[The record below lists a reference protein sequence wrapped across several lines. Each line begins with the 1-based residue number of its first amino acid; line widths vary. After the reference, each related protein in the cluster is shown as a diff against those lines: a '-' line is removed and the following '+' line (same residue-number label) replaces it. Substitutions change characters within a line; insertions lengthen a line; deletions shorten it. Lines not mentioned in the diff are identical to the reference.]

1 MAQRSRDFRPGRQAA
16 PLASLDRRANAWR
29 ASEGDE
35 LERQAQVD
43 VIAEV
48 ISAPA
53 SGSPSDRESA
63 SDGELRRLYAQ
74 SWLNA
79 GFTDP
84 REVAAWIA
92 EGVHH
97 AGVAAEAYRAGFR
110 PEDPWVERSDA
121 CLVPLRQEP
130 LTAPGW
136 FAVRANRARARR
148 DWRAREAGRRR
159 AEKLFDEHMRQLAW
173 LTRSLDFD
181 AGFGAIALELI
192 GRSDVPVIEA
202 DVLRGYDEYA
212 DAVVLLRE
220 RLASDLSDGSAI
232 RGELSRW
239 YGIGQVVGRHLH
251 VCDGPIRRT
260 IEAQLAADQAWL
272 DGMRQRHRHPEGN

>member
-1 MAQRSRDFRPGRQAA
+1 MEQQV
-16 PLASLDRRANAWR
+16 
-29 ASEGDE
+29 
-35 LERQAQVD
+35 QVD
-43 VIAEV
+43 VIAE
-48 ISAPA
+48 IIGRPA
-53 SGSPSDRESA
+53 EGHPSDSA
-63 SDGELRRLYAQ
+63 GAADGELRRLYAQ
-74 SWLNA
+74 SWVNA

-97 AGVAAEAYRAGFR
+97 AGIAAEAYRAGFR

-130 LTAPGW
+130 LTAPSW

-148 DWRAREAGRRR
+148 EWRAREVERRR
-159 AEKLFDEHMRQLAW
+159 ADALFNEQMRQLAW

-181 AGFGAIALELI
+181 AGFGAISLELI

-212 DAVVLLRE
+212 DALVRLRE
-220 RLASDLSDGSAI
+220 RLDEQDGAAL
-232 RGELSRW
+232 GHELSRW
-239 YGIGQVVGRHLH
+239 YGVGQVIGRHLH
-251 VCDGPIRRT
+251 ACDGPIRRT
-260 IEAQLAADQAWL
+260 IEAQLAADQEWL
-272 DGMRQRHRHPEGN
+272 DRMRANCR

>member
-1 MAQRSRDFRPGRQAA
+1 MEQQV
-16 PLASLDRRANAWR
+16 
-29 ASEGDE
+29 
-35 LERQAQVD
+35 QVD

-53 SGSPSDRESA
+53 EGRPSGREKA
-63 SDGELRRLYAQ
+63 SDWELRRLYAR

-97 AGVAAEAYRAGFR
+97 AGIAAEAYRAGFR
-110 PEDPWVERSDA
+110 PADPWVERSDA

-130 LTAPGW
+130 LTTPGW
-136 FAVRANRARARR
+136 FAARANRARARR
-148 DWRAREAGRRR
+148 EWRAREVDRQR
-159 AEKLFDEHMRQLAW
+159 AEKLFNEQMHELAW

-181 AGFGAIALELI
+181 AGFGAVALELI

-212 DAVVLLRE
+212 DALVLLRE
-220 RLASDLSDGSAI
+220 RVESALSDGSAI
-232 RGELSRW
+232 QGELTRW
-239 YGIGQVVGRHLH
+239 YGIGQVIGRHLP
-251 VCDGPIRRT
+251 VCDRPIRRT
-260 IEAQLAADQAWL
+260 IQAQLAVDQRWL
-272 DGMRQRHRHPEGN
+272 AGMRGEDR

>member
-1 MAQRSRDFRPGRQAA
+1 MEQQV
-16 PLASLDRRANAWR
+16 
-29 ASEGDE
+29 
-35 LERQAQVD
+35 QVD

-53 SGSPSDRESA
+53 EGRPSGGEKA
-63 SDGELRRLYAQ
+63 SDWQLRRLYAQ

-97 AGVAAEAYRAGFR
+97 AGVAADAHRAGFR
-110 PEDPWVERSDA
+110 PGDPWVERSDA
-121 CLVPLRQEP
+121 CLVPLGQEP
-130 LTAPGW
+130 LTAPGRLT
-136 FAVRANRARARR
+136 VRANRARARR
-148 DWRAREAGRRR
+148 EWRTREAERRR
-159 AEKLFDEHMRQLAW
+159 AEKLFNEQMRQLAW

-181 AGFGAIALELI
+181 SGFGAISLELI
-192 GRSDVPVIEA
+192 GRSDIPVIEA

-220 RLASDLSDGSAI
+220 RLASAESFADDSGI
-232 RGELSRW
+232 RLEVSRW
-239 YGIGQVVGRHLH
+239 FGVGQVIGRHLPA
-251 VCDGPIRRT
+251 CDEPIRRT

-272 DGMRQRHRHPEGN
+272 DRLR

>member
-1 MAQRSRDFRPGRQAA
+1 M
-16 PLASLDRRANAWR
+16 
-29 ASEGDE
+29 
-35 LERQAQVD
+35 
-43 VIAEV
+43 IAEV

-53 SGSPSDRESA
+53 SGSPSGREGA
-63 SDGELRRLYAQ
+63 ADGELRRLYAQ
-74 SWLNA
+74 SWVNA

-97 AGVAAEAYRAGFR
+97 AGIAAEAHRAGFR

-121 CLVPLRQEP
+121 CLVPLGQEP
-130 LTAPGW
+130 LTAPNW

-148 DWRAREAGRRR
+148 EWRARELRRRR
-159 AEKLFDEHMRQLAW
+159 AEKLFDEQMRQLAW

-181 AGFGAIALELI
+181 SGFGAIALELI

-212 DAVVLLRE
+212 DALVLLRE
-220 RLASDLSDGSAI
+220 RVTADASDGTAI
-232 RGELSRW
+232 QGELSRW
-239 YGIGQVVGRHLH
+239 YGVGQVIGRHLH

-260 IEAQLAADQAWL
+260 IEAQLAADQRWL
-272 DGMRQRHRHPEGN
+272 DGMRRGDR

>member
-1 MAQRSRDFRPGRQAA
+1 MEQQV
-16 PLASLDRRANAWR
+16 
-29 ASEGDE
+29 
-35 LERQAQVD
+35 QVD

-48 ISAPA
+48 IGEPA
-53 SGSPSDRESA
+53 EGHPSDSA
-63 SDGELRRLYAQ
+63 GAADRELRRLYAQ
-74 SWLNA
+74 SWVNA

-97 AGVAAEAYRAGFR
+97 AGIAAEAYRAGFR
-110 PEDPWVERSDA
+110 PGDPWVERSDA
-121 CLVPLRQEP
+121 CLVPPRQEP

-148 DWRAREAGRRR
+148 AWRARELKRRR
-159 AEKLFDEHMRQLAW
+159 ADALFDEQMRQLAW

-181 AGFGAIALELI
+181 AGFGAISLELI

-212 DAVVLLRE
+212 DALVLLRE
-220 RLASDLSDGSAI
+220 RLAADPSDAPAI
-232 RGELSRW
+232 QGELSRW
-239 YGIGQVVGRHLH
+239 YGIGQVIGLHLH

-260 IEAQLAADQAWL
+260 IEAQLAADQRWL
-272 DGMRQRHRHPEGN
+272 DGMRQHHRHPGGS

>member
-1 MAQRSRDFRPGRQAA
+1 MEQQV
-16 PLASLDRRANAWR
+16 
-29 ASEGDE
+29 
-35 LERQAQVD
+35 QVD

-48 ISAPA
+48 LSAPTP
-53 SGSPSDRESA
+53 GSPSDRE
-63 SDGELRRLYAQ
+63 LRMLYAQ
-74 SWLNA
+74 SWVNA

-97 AGVAAEAYRAGFR
+97 AGVAAEAHRAGFR
-110 PEDPWVERSDA
+110 PGDPWVERSDA
-121 CLVPLRQEP
+121 CLVPLGQEP
-130 LTAPGW
+130 LTAPNW

-148 DWRAREAGRRR
+148 EWRARELGRRR
-159 AEKLFDEHMRQLAW
+159 AEKLFDDQMRQLAW

-220 RLASDLSDGSAI
+220 RLAADGSDVSAMQ
-232 RGELSRW
+232 GELSRW
-239 YGIGQVVGRHLH
+239 YGVGQVIGRHLH

-260 IEAQLAADQAWL
+260 IEAQLAADQRWL
-272 DGMRQRHRHPEGN
+272 DGMRRGDR